1 MSLLRRAAF
10 VAALVPLL
18 SLLAAAPA
26 RAEAAGGA
34 LLTLKQARLGF
45 GGKYKAGFWQ
55 PVWVTVVAG
64 PAGAQG
70 QLEVVIPDGDQMPA
84 AYRNDENRGRLDL
97 AAGEEATRLVYAK
110 SGPAGASLSVQL
122 RGESGVSWSHAAP
135 PLAPP
140 LKSTQ
145 ELVVG
150 IGPPI
155 GLDEAVATIR
165 RAADRTMQA
174 AAVASAAELPDR
186 WWGYEGVDVLV
197 LTTSDTSFFAALS
210 EDQQQAIRDWTLL
223 GGRLILSL
231 GALGETFA
239 APNSPWLPL
248 IPGDFV
254 EVSPLRE
261 QSGLEQFTQSE
272 LPFEDEL
279 FRRQRP
285 LVTRLAHPRGEV
297 LVDEVSSA
305 AGRPLVV
312 HAPAGLGEVTFVALD
327 LDHPALQNWKGRPRL
342 IAALLAHGPAE
353 QQNSR
358 GEVHPRIAHLGYDD
372 LAGQLR
378 AALDQFPGVS
388 LVNFTTVSVLTVAYL
403 LLIGPGDF
411 LLLSRLGL
419 PRHLTWA
426 TFPLVALGVA
436 AFAGAM
442 NSQVHGRR
450 TRLNQAEIIDI
461 DLAQHRVRG
470 TLWCHVYSPATAAY
484 RAKLNVN
491 APPGVVA
498 SATSGALAW
507 QGLPGNALGGLESQ
521 QPALF
526 RREPYA
532 IIGPGQSPEIRDL
545 TIQIASSK
553 ALGGTWTA
561 ATSLPSQ
568 TKLTIDRYGL
578 LAGEFRFPLPI
589 QLSDCLLA
597 HGEKLYRLGTLAPGE
612 RVALADLPPLNLEA
626 RLTERRVEQSKD
638 VSTPWEQDALDIPR
652 IVQMLM
658 FHDAAR
664 GRSYTGLTN
673 RYQPRLDLSEQVR
686 LGQAVLVGRAEKP
699 VAELVAGDS
708 AALDSA
714 ASDSAALGSAAVPAA
729 GPLAAGDNLQTWT
742 WYRLL
747 LPVNRPAE

>member
-1 MSLLRRAAF
+1 MSSLCRAAF
-10 VAALVPLL
+10 VAALVPLF
-18 SLLAAAPA
+18 SPLLLVPA
-26 RAEAAGGA
+26 RAESATGR
-34 LLTLKQARLGF
+34 TLAIKEVRVGF
-45 GGKYKAGFWQ
+45 NGKFKAGFWQ
-55 PVWVTVVAG
+55 PIWVTVLAG
-64 PAGAQG
+64 PAGAKG
-70 QLEVVIPDGDQMPA
+70 RLEVVIPDGDQMPA
-84 AYRNDENRGRLDL
+84 VYRNGEDRGQLDL
-97 AAGEEATRLVYAK
+97 AAGEQATRLLYAR
-110 SGPAGASLSVQL
+110 SGPAGASITLQL
-122 RGESGVSWSHAAP
+122 HGEGGVSWSQIAS

-140 LKSTQ
+140 LRSTQ

-155 GLDEAVATIR
+155 GLDEAVGTIR
-165 RAADRTMQA
+165 RTADRTMQA
-174 AAVASAAELPDR
+174 ATVTTAADLPDR

-197 LTTSDTSFFAALS
+197 LTTSDTAFFGTLS
-210 EDQQQAIRDWTLL
+210 EEQQQAIRDWTLL

-231 GALGETFA
+231 GARGESFA
-239 APNSPWLPL
+239 APESPWLPL
-248 IPGDFV
+248 IPGDFA

-261 QSGLEQFTQSE
+261 RSGLEQFTRSE
-272 LPFEDEL
+272 LPFEEEL

-285 LVTRLAHPRGEV
+285 MVTRLMNPRGDV

-312 HAPAGLGEVTFVALD
+312 HAPAGLGEVTFVAFD
-327 LDHPALQNWKGRPRL
+327 LDHPALKSWKGRPRL

-358 GEVHPRIAHLGYDD
+358 GEVHHRITHLGYDD
-372 LAGQLR
+372 LIGQLR

-411 LLLSRLGL
+411 LFLSRLGL
-419 PRHLTWA
+419 PRHLTWL
-426 TFPLVALGVA
+426 TFPLVALLVA
-436 AFAGAM
+436 VLAGAM
-442 NSQVHGRR
+442 NSQVHGRSAR
-450 TRLNQAEIIDI
+450 MNQAEIIDI

-484 RAKLNVN
+484 RAKLDVS
-491 APPGVVA
+491 APPGVVS
-498 SATSGALAW
+498 SATSGWLAW
-507 QGLPGNALGGLESQ
+507 QGLPGSALGGLESR

-526 RREPYA
+526 SREAYE
-532 IIGPGQSPEIRDL
+532 IRGPGQAPAIDDL

-561 ATSLPSQ
+561 TTSLPSQ
-568 TKLTIDRYGL
+568 TDLKIDRYGL
-578 LAGEFRFPLPI
+578 LAGEFRYPLPI

-597 HGEKLYRLGTLAPGE
+597 HGEKLYRLGTLEPGE

-638 VSTPWEQDALDIPR
+638 VSTPWEQDSVDVPR

-664 GRSYTGLTN
+664 GRSYTGLTD
-673 RYQPRLDLSEQVR
+673 RYQPRLDLSEHVR

-699 VAELVAGDS
+699 VARIAAGDS
-708 AALDSA
+708 
-714 ASDSAALGSAAVPAA
+714 GVPASA
-729 GPLAAGDNLQTWT
+729 PPLVAGDNLQTWT
-742 WYRLL
+742 WYRIL
-747 LPVNRPAE
+747 LPVNRPAA